1 MQRGLDTA
9 MTMNDKIF
17 QDKTNY
23 TLVFSLFINLI
34 LLAVIY
40 HIIYAE
46 MFKDWM
52 NDPNYSHGLLVPA
65 ISFYLLWRDK
75 EQFRS
80 IAIAPSFKGLWL
92 FSFGIFM
99 LLAGILS
106 SELFTQRASSII
118 LLMGIVWS
126 WFGVKWLKVAF
137 VPLAFLFFM
146 VLLPYIL
153 YDAIA
158 FPLKLLAT
166 RIATEALQFFNIM
179 IVSEGNII
187 YLQDVTLEVADACSG
202 IRSLMSL
209 ITLGVVVAYFFL
221 KGRFRQILLVS
232 LAVPIAILTNAMR
245 VIITGFLSD
254 RYGSAVA
261 EGFFHEFSGLIIFAT
276 SFALLLGCSYLLSL
290 INKKEAA

>member
-106 SELFTQRASSII
+106 SELFTQRSSSII

-126 WFGVKWLKVAF
+126 WFGVKWLKAAF
-137 VPLAFLFFM
+137 VPLAFLFLWCPCLISFTM
-146 VLLPYIL
+146 PLL
-153 YDAIA
+153 
-158 FPLKLLAT
+158 
-166 RIATEALQFFNIM
+166 
-179 IVSEGNII
+179 
-187 YLQDVTLEVADACSG
+187 
-202 IRSLMSL
+202 
-209 ITLGVVVAYFFL
+209 
-221 KGRFRQILLVS
+221 
-232 LAVPIAILTNAMR
+232 
-245 VIITGFLSD
+245 
-254 RYGSAVA
+254 
-261 EGFFHEFSGLIIFAT
+261 FH
-276 SFALLLGCSYLLSL
+276 
-290 INKKEAA
+290 